1 MTTEINI
8 KGRQALSK
16 ALAQFHPGTEVW
28 RDEQG
33 VYWVGD
39 DVENNDNYPGCVYQ
53 GTVAEVREELE
64 D

>member
-1 MTTEINI
+1 
-8 KGRQALSK
+8 
-16 ALAQFHPGTEVW
+16 VW